1 MHSSTKPVWKIFG
14 YELVKAKTKHHKQTN
29 KVKKLMVGNYMLEI
43 PGNHPMI
50 GIYKDDAGA
59 KNQLGRLTALIAEKY
74 PSVSIIDA
82 GANIGD
88 SIVKIKTAAEVPII
102 SIEGDDF
109 LFDLLKRNTMSLKNV
124 TLIKTYLGEKIE
136 SKKAALLHHGWNTT
150 IIPSEEGN
158 TTIHFKT
165 VDEVLAEEHLQNRM
179 LKLLKI
185 NCEGFDTI
193 VMRGAVKLIREK
205 KPVIYFEYNRNKME
219 QIGEDGLSTL
229 IALGAAGYHFI
240 TFFDQNGRFIM
251 NMPFEQENLI
261 TAMHR
266 YADTANSCI
275 EYYYVCLFHEDDS
288 DLSEKFIASENSLPV
303 I

>member
-1 MHSSTKPVWKIFG
+1 MRNSTTSVFRIFG
-14 YELVKAKTKHHKQTN
+14 YELVKAKRNNHKQSS
-29 KVKKLMVGNYMLEI
+29 KIKKIMVGNYLLEI

-50 GIYKDDAGA
+50 SNYKENAGA
-59 KNQLGRLTALIAEKY
+59 NNQLGRLAGLIAEKY
-74 PSVSIIDA
+74 PSLSVIDA

-88 SIVKIKTAAEVPII
+88 SIAKIKSTAELPII

-124 TLIKTYLGEKIE
+124 TLIKTFLGEKIE
-136 SKKAALLHHGWNTT
+136 SKKVSILHRGWNTSL
-150 IIPSEEGN
+150 IPTEDGEA
-158 TTIHFKT
+158 TIHFKT
-165 VDEVLAEEHLQNRM
+165 IDEVLAEEHLQNRM

-193 VMRGAVKLIREK
+193 IMRGAVKLIREK
-205 KPVIYFEYNRNKME
+205 KPVIYFEYNPNKMA

-229 IALGAAGYHFI
+229 LDLGAAGYSYI
-240 TFFDQNGRFIM
+240 TFFDQNGRFLM
-251 NMPFEQENLI
+251 NIPADQENLI
-261 TAMHR
+261 TALHR
-266 YADTANSCI
+266 YADDGNSCV

-288 DLSEKFIASENSLPV
+288 DLSQKFIESENSLSL